1 MKDRGLPRLYR
12 TAVSIED
19 AQSLEKPVQLMA
31 GIVSRVIPEGRG
43 RSVLSG
49 RWLGHA
55 LHPMLTDFPL
65 GSWMSA
71 SLLDLIGGPVS
82 RTASRRLVAF
92 GVAAAVPTIASGWN
106 DWLTA
111 TARERRI
118 GVVHAAINS
127 TAWALYAASFA
138 ARRRDH
144 HSMGV
149 AFGLAGGVAATV
161 GGFFGGHLS
170 LARDT
175 GMRSTAAALHR
186 DTQ

>member
-1 MKDRGLPRLYR
+1 MNDRGVPRLYR

-19 AQSLEKPVQLMA
+19 TRSLEKPVQVA
-31 GIVSRVIPEGRG
+31 GRIVSRAIPEGRA

-65 GSWMSA
+65 GTWMSA
-71 SLLDLIGGPVS
+71 SLLDLIGGPES

-111 TARERRI
+111 SARERRV

-127 TAWALYAASFA
+127 TAWFLYAGSFV
-138 ARRRDH
+138 ARRRNR
-144 HSMGV
+144 HSVGV
-149 AFGLAGGVAATV
+149 AFGLTGGVAATI

-175 GMRSTAAALHR
+175 GMRSTAAALDGDAH
-186 DTQ
+186 